1 MTHNVDKSKSS
12 KIHPGM
18 TQLVEL
24 TNIKMIIVTLF
35 HIFKKL
41 DEKLNMLSKD
51 IRKIL
56 WKIKPSFQR
65 LKINMTEMKEIS
77 WVSED
82 ICLTSRLD
90 TVEIKHEW
98 KWIRSNKDAQEW
110 N

>member
-56 WKIKPSFQR
+56 
-65 LKINMTEMKEIS
+65 
-77 WVSED
+77 
-82 ICLTSRLD
+82 
-90 TVEIKHEW
+90 
-98 KWIRSNKDAQEW
+98 
-110 N
+110 